1 MLLIKAHELSPLPSP
16 FLSFPAVLPLLRM
29 QLPRNP
35 WVTLRKGVSSLVDAN
50 NTVEKNNKCRT
61 ICLMKSLTFY
71 FISPYC
77 ILKEVNRKT
86 FANYTTVYWLLG
98 RLLSYLS
105 ELLACCA
112 VPASAFSFLPWARGA
127 QQEPWVLSQVFEPF
141 TSEQLPK
148 GRKCA
153 ASLQAGNLGK
163 VVGPHPPKFEVICW
177 ANERVWKTL
186 PLRLD
191 VGREWMPFPFVG
203 PGFCAQCLGF
213 VLVLSKLA
221 REALA
226 NGSPSLE
233 LW

>member
-16 FLSFPAVLPLLRM
+16 FLSFPAILPLLRM

-50 NTVEKNNKCRT
+50 NAAEKNNKRRT

-105 ELLACCA
+105 EAIACCA
-112 VPASAFSFLPWARGA
+112 VPAPTFSFLLWARA
-127 QQEPWVLSQVFEPF
+127 VPKESRVLSQVFGSF
-141 TSEQLPK
+141 TSEQFTK
-148 GRKCA
+148 GWKCA

-163 VVGPHPPKFEVICW
+163 VVGP
-177 ANERVWKTL
+177 AD
-186 PLRLD
+186 LR
-191 VGREWMPFPFVG
+191 
-203 PGFCAQCLGF
+203 
-213 VLVLSKLA
+213 
-221 REALA
+221 
-226 NGSPSLE
+226 
-233 LW
+233 